1 VSTAP
6 SDAADHV
13 IDALLATAADTRP
26 FVAGLADSD
35 LAAQS
40 GAAEWTVAEALSH
53 LGSGAQVWLAQL
65 ESGLRGE
72 VAPDDLGPPIWT
84 HWDALTPAQKRA
96 EFLEATGVLLARVGS
111 LDAGTR
117 ASARVRLSYLPE
129 PIDLATFVRMRL
141 SEVALHSW
149 DVRVAYDP
157 AAVLVPAAVEALID
171 WAPPFFSYYAKHE
184 AIDREVT
191 LILDLTDPVRTKAV
205 HIGASSGIVDPTNEA
220 DGLLHAPAEAWL
232 RLVGGRLAP
241 EHTPADI
248 ALDADGLT
256 LEDLRRVF
264 PGY

>member
-1 VSTAP
+1 MSTAP
-6 SDAADHV
+6 CETADHV

-26 FVAGLADSD
+26 FVAALPDAD
-35 LAAQS
+35 LTAQS
-40 GAAEWTVAEALSH
+40 GAAEWTVADALSH

-72 VAPDDLGPPIWT
+72 VAPDDLGPPIWA
-84 HWDALTPAQKRA
+84 HWDALTPEQKRS
-96 EFLEATGVLLARVGS
+96 EFLEATGVLLDRVAA
-111 LDAGTR
+111 LDADTR
-117 ASARVRLSYLPE
+117 ASVRVRLSYLPE
-129 PIDLATFVRMRL
+129 PVDLTTFTLMRL

-157 AAVLVPAAVEALID
+157 AAALFPAAVEALID

-184 AIDREVT
+184 VIDREVT

-205 HIGASSGIVDPTNEA
+205 HIGASSGIVDPTNTA
-220 DGLLHAPAEAWL
+220 DGLLHMPAEAWL
-232 RLVGGRLAP
+232 RLVGGRLSAA
-241 EHTPADI
+241 HTPADV